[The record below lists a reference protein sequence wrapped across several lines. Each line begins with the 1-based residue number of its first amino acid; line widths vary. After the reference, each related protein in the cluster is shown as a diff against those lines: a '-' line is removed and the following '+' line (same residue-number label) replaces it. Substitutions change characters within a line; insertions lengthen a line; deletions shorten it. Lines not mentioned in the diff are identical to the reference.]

1 MLGYAAGPMVLRLRL
16 GDVDPVGL
24 VTASLATA
32 AVVLAP
38 LGLASAPHALPS
50 ATVLASIAVLG
61 VACSALAFVLFA
73 TLIQEVGPG
82 RAAVITVRRPRRR
95 RRTRGDRARRVAR
108 RLALSVAGLLL
119 ILAGSWLSTHGRLP
133 PGTAALAARLRRG
146 RRPRPGAATP
156 PARP

>member
-1 MLGYAAGPMVLRLRL
+1 
-16 GDVDPVGL
+16 VDPRGL

-38 LGLASAPHALPS
+38 LGLASAPHAVPS
-50 ATVLASIAVLG
+50 ATVVVSIAVLG

-82 RAAVITVRRPRRR
+82 RAAVITY
-95 RRTRGDRARRVAR
+95 VAPVVAV
-108 RLALSVAGLLL
+108 ALGVTVLGESLGVGAVAGLLL
-119 ILAGSWLSTHGRLP
+119 ILAGSWLSTDGRLP
-133 PGTAALAARLRRG
+133 PGAEALMGRLGAVRRWRG
-146 RRPRPGAATP
+146 RTDGPEPGGATP